1 MVRMGRGARSGRIGR
16 GGGSGAGVG
25 IAGGSDAAT
34 GGYFPAVGVAGA
46 GAVAAGTPGG
56 TAMSPYTSPPQP
68 RFIYQTT
75 PTLTAAAGASPI
87 ATATA
92 SPQFYPTTP
101 TAAYFDAT
109 ATPKRPGEEQQ
120 LNMPVGAAAAA
131 LVEVP
136 TGASMGAIKQT
147 KNSVQ
152 VGGRYCVIYSSAS
165 SNYNNS
171 IIILVRK
178 FSQGYSL

>member
-16 GGGSGAGVG
+16 GGGGSGGGLG
-25 IAGGSDAAT
+25 IAGGSAAGT

-46 GAVAAGTPGG
+46 AAVAAGTPGG
-56 TAMSPYTSPPQP
+56 AAMSPYTSPPQP

-87 ATATA
+87 AAATA

-101 TAAYFDAT
+101 TAAYFDTT

-152 VGGRYCVIYSSAS
+152 VGRYCVI
-165 SNYNNS
+165 
-171 IIILVRK
+171 L
-178 FSQGYSL
+178 